1 MEYIPFTQ
9 QFGNLLDYALRSK
22 NAAQQAAFSRGLQDG
37 TALGQRLRPGLLSD
51 ESQQVLA
58 ETAANPPQSGRDV
71 IDQATISNAKDTAT
85 TYTAQKQAA
94 SDVQQAANNATQ
106 AGANAA
112 RLASG
117 LLPAPAATQA
127 GMSVGQEI
135 FRNDYANAIEKYK
148 NDYAWASAHG
158 DQDGMKAASEKAAYL
173 RQQAPSLGINPKDLG
188 ENLDLAQMQAQG
200 QVQRMSLLNRVLNNT
215 PTPDEYYQQQ
225 FNKYRDSGVSTRNAR
240 ALARDDAANYQAHY
254 MADMARSF
262 YATGLTPEN
271 AVNQTGAQILQ
282 LMRGV
287 DSDSIALPNAYFAK
301 PVNDYTYIRGEQARD
316 AALAR
321 QKNWGAYNEGL
332 QKDMLNAKTDS
343 QSRILGEQF
352 NYNRQ
357 LQNDKLDYDK
367 WKTQYAG
374 ALQREAMA
382 ARAAAGGGNRGSGGG
397 GSSGSGKGG
406 STRTSGDIAIIKLRD
421 DWNKDNPGM
430 EWANPYQDAGE
441 NATDDLNGRN
451 NVDIDNSDSVYS
463 WATAVCEENAR
474 RGYPASEDELVQAIS
489 SIGGYGPQVAEQL
502 KAEGRLGAGPDGYGR
517 NDG

>member
-1 MEYIPFTQ
+1 MEYVPFAQ
-9 QFGNLLDYALRSK
+9 QFGKLLDYAVQRRPDMQHDALRQGLLGTAS
-22 NAAQQAAFSRGLQDG
+22 QAA
-37 TALGQRLRPGLLSD
+37 A
-51 ESQQVLA
+51 
-58 ETAANPPQSGRDV
+58 PPQSGRDA

-112 RLASG
+112 QLASG
-117 LLPAPAATQA
+117 LLPVPAATQA

-200 QVQRMSLLNRVLNNT
+200 QIQRMSLLNRVLNNT
-215 PTPDEYYQQQ
+215 LSPDEYYQQQ

-240 ALARDDAANYQAHY
+240 ALARDDAANYQARY
-254 MADMARSF
+254 MADMTRSF
-262 YATGLTPEN
+262 YSTGLTPEN
-271 AVNQTGAQILQ
+271 AINQTGAQILQ

-287 DSDSIALPNAYFAK
+287 DPDAVTLPNAYFAK
-301 PVNDYTYIRGEQARD
+301 PVNDYTYLRGEQARD

-321 QKNWGAYNEGL
+321 QKTWGAYNEGL

-352 NYNRQ
+352 NFNRQ
-357 LQNDKLDYDK
+357 LQNDKIDFDK
-367 WKTQYAG
+367 WKTQF
-374 ALQREAMA
+374 
-382 ARAAAGGGNRGSGGG
+382 AGGGNGG
-397 GSSGSGKGG
+397 
-406 STRTSGDIAIIKLRD
+406 TSGDGGKAPSERVQTLMQNANDIYQESSQRLDNVGDAIAALESIAQKLPDDEVRQRIKD
-421 DWNKDNPGM
+421 M
-430 EWANPYQDAGE
+430 EYA
-441 NATDDLNGRN
+441 L
-451 NVDIDNSDSVYS
+451 
-463 WATAVCEENAR
+463 NAR
-474 RGYPASEDELVQAIS
+474 REFVSWNDHGRKGSADNAINYYNAVSDENKDLLADLAGLYSVASHS
-489 SIGGYGPQVAEQL
+489 
-502 KAEGRLGAGPDGYGR
+502 
-517 NDG
+517 

>member
-9 QFGNLLDYALRSK
+9 QFGNLLDYALQRK
-22 NAAQQAAFSRGLQDG
+22 NIAQQAAFNQGVQDG

-58 ETAANPPQSGRDV
+58 ETAANPPRSGRDV

-106 AGANAA
+106 AGSNAA

-188 ENLDLAQMQAQG
+188 ENLDLTQMQAQG

-287 DSDSIALPNAYFAK
+287 DPDSIALPNAYFAK
-301 PVNDYTYIRGEQARD
+301 PVNDYTYLRGEQARD

-367 WKTQYAG
+367 WKTQYAR

-382 ARAAAGGGNRGSGGG
+382 AGGGNSGGG
-397 GSSGSGKGG
+397 KAPSERVQTLMQNANDIYQESSQ
-406 STRTSGDIAIIKLRD
+406 RLDNVGDAIAALESIAQKLPDDEVRQRIKD
-421 DWNKDNPGM
+421 M
-430 EWANPYQDAGE
+430 EYA
-441 NATDDLNGRN
+441 L
-451 NVDIDNSDSVYS
+451 
-463 WATAVCEENAR
+463 NAR
-474 RGYPASEDELVQAIS
+474 REFVSWNDHGRKGSADNAINYYNAVSDENKDLLADLAGLYSVASHS
-489 SIGGYGPQVAEQL
+489 
-502 KAEGRLGAGPDGYGR
+502 
-517 NDG
+517 